1 MKFAFITAVF
11 MAMILSCKSSN
22 DRAFNSVKTPESI
35 VDNINDCEGV
45 VTLKPQANSDNLGS
59 LFDFLKKISEQVK
72 FVDTVLFQDGLVAI
86 KLASGELGQE
96 FYQMAGLM
104 EYNWQY
110 CQYHS
115 IYSTFFLYTE
125 VQGVKLEY
133 EDDNITVI
141 PCKGEYDAVIPEG
154 GVMKR
159 NWYIAEL
166 DYAQAFD
173 RDNPSIYHD
182 LEARVIKGSILD
194 SLEKAYDI
202 KRK

>member
-1 MKFAFITAVF
+1 MKFAFITAIF
-11 MAMILSCKSSN
+11 IAMILSCKSDN
-22 DRAFNSVKTPESI
+22 DRAFKSVKIPASL
-35 VDNINDCEGV
+35 VDSINDCEGV
-45 VTLKPQANSDNLGS
+45 VSFKTQANSDNLGR
-59 LFDFLKKISEQVK
+59 LMDLLRKISEDVK
-72 FVDTVLFQDGLVAI
+72 FVDTVLFQDGLVTL
-86 KLASGELGQE
+86 KLPSGELGQE

-115 IYSTFFLYTE
+115 IYSAFFFYTE

-133 EDDNITVI
+133 EDDNITLI

-159 NWYIAEL
+159 IWYVAEL
-166 DYAQAFD
+166 DYAQALD

-182 LEARVIKGSILD
+182 LEARIIKSSILD
-194 SLEKAYDI
+194 SLATANSI